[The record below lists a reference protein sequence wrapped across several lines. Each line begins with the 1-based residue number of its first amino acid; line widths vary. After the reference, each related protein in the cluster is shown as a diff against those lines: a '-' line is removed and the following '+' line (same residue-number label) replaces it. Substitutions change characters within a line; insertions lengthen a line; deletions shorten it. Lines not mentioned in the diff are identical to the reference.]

1 MRLAE
6 IAFLVQIRHDV
17 ADGGGAEAIPAAARN
32 GTRGD
37 GFAAGY
43 VGFDD
48 LMQNFQA
55 ARRHKFSELAEALH
69 GRTPARPASFS
80 MFHYRMELFTSAP
93 QPVRGLLTW
102 MEYDAAARP
111 SVAGAN

>member
-1 MRLAE
+1 
-6 IAFLVQIRHDV
+6 
-17 ADGGGAEAIPAAARN
+17 
-32 GTRGD
+32 
-37 GFAAGY
+37 
-43 VGFDD
+43 
-48 LMQNFQA
+48 
-55 ARRHKFSELAEALH
+55 
-69 GRTPARPASFS
+69 